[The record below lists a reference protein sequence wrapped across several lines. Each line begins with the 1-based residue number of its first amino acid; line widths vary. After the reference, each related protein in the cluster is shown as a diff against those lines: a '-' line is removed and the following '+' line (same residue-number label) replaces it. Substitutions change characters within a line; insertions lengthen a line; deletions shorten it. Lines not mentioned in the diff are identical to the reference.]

1 MTDQPERPALID
13 PAALRRQRDRASAGF
28 DQVNYLK
35 TAVADRIMDRIDTI
49 RRDLPRV
56 LEVGCHTGE
65 LTEMLMDCDKITT
78 VNAFDPS
85 PQMVART
92 EARFQGRGGVDVAVA
107 GFDDVPFDGEMFDAV
122 ISAYALHWAN
132 DLPGSLIQL
141 RQRLKPD
148 GVLLVALAGGETLN
162 HLRNCLAVAE
172 SDIMGGMSPRV
183 LPMGDIRDMGG
194 LIGRAGLTMP
204 VADSDIIT
212 VTYPDLLTVL
222 MELRAMGEGNAM
234 TDRLKSMTPRSVFL
248 RAAELYRDQYGT
260 PDGRI
265 AVSFE
270 IITLTGWAPDAS
282 QPQPLKPGS
291 AQVRL
296 ADALGVSETDP
307 EASS

>member
-1 MTDQPERPALID
+1 MTDLNQRPLLID
-13 PAALRRQRDRASAGF
+13 PAALCRQRDRAAASF
-28 DQVNYLK
+28 DQVDYLK
-35 TAVADRIMDRIDTI
+35 RAVADRIMDRIDTI

-56 LEVGCHTGE
+56 LEAGCHTGM
-65 LTEMLMDCDKITT
+65 LTEMLLASPK
-78 VNAFDPS
+78 VGEVLAFDPS
-85 PQMVART
+85 PEMAAR
-92 EARFQGRGGVDVAVA
+92 ARARSGAEVAVA
-107 GFDDVPFDGEMFDAV
+107 GFDDVPFDGERFDAV
-122 ISAYALHWAN
+122 VSAFALHWAN

-172 SDIMGGMSPRV
+172 SDVMGGMSPRV

-212 VTYPDLLTVL
+212 VTYPDLLTLL
-222 MELRAMGEGNAM
+222 MELRQMGEGNAM
-234 TDRLKSMTPRSVFL
+234 TDRLTKATPKSVFL
-248 RAAELYRDQYGT
+248 RAAELYQDQYGT
-260 PDGRI
+260 ADGRI
-265 AVSFE
+265 TVAFE

-291 AQVRL
+291 AQARL
-296 ADALGVSETDP
+296 ADALGVDESDP